1 MSAPAR
7 VAVFDAYWSTAG
19 GGETYAAGVASVLS
33 ADHDVTL
40 LAHEPVDTRW
50 LGERLGFDLTRVA
63 VREISPTTP
72 LAEASAGYDLLVNL
86 SYRDHGR
93 NGATHGLYVVHFPDR
108 PGDGTARWQ
117 RALSGLGRVLGGVPS
132 SVERVRGFHRPDV
145 IRWQQVAWTD
155 GLGVLRVVL
164 PPGGDTT
171 VRLWFGR
178 YVPAGRVREIE
189 VRVDGEPVVRATL
202 GPPRS
207 KVEVVEPLRVDVPVP
222 ARPGGALVE
231 IVSDATV
238 AHDDLGNGDRR
249 LLGVPLVGVTTSRS
263 PRAAL
268 LARASLLGA
277 GTPGTRWLD
286 GYDVVVANSAFT
298 QRWIER
304 WWHRPSVVLEPPVRL
319 RRPGP
324 KDRAVVSVGRFFAP
338 GRGHAKKQLEMV
350 RAFGALVDA
359 GAADGWELHLA
370 GGCNSADRPYLDEV
384 LAAAAGLPVV
394 VHVDATGAELD
405 ELYARASIYWHATGL
420 GEDLDAD
427 PVRAEHFGITTVE
440 AMSAGAVPVV
450 MASGGQVDIVRDGI
464 DGLVFHDEAGL
475 VAHTAALMA
484 DAERRARLSASAVT
498 RAQHYGVEAFSARL
512 TSLVDGLLGP
522 ERGGAPEASAPGES
536 HPAG

>member
-1 MSAPAR
+1 MSPRAR

-40 LAHEPVDTRW
+40 LAHEPVDTGW
-50 LGERLGFDLTRVA
+50 LGERLGFDLSRVE

-93 NGATHGLYVVHFPDR
+93 NGAAHGVYVVHFPDR

-117 RALSGLGRVLGGVPS
+117 RALTRIGRVMGGAPS
-132 SVERVRGFHRPDV
+132 PVERVRGFHRPDV

-155 GLGVLRVVL
+155 GRGVLRVIL

-171 VRLWFGR
+171 LHLWFGR
-178 YVPAGRVREIE
+178 YVPAGRVRDIE
-189 VRVDGEPVVRATL
+189 VLVDGEPVVTAAL
-202 GPPRS
+202 APPRS

-222 ARPGGALVE
+222 ARPGGTLVE

-249 LLGVPLVGVTTSRS
+249 LLGVPLVGATTGRS

-277 GTPGTRWLD
+277 GAPGTGWLD

-304 WWHRPSVVLEPPVRL
+304 WWQRPSVVLEPPVRL
-319 RRPGP
+319 RSPGAREP
-324 KDRAVVSVGRFFAP
+324 IVLSVGRFFAP

-350 RAFGALVDA
+350 RAFGALVEA
-359 GAADGWELHLA
+359 GAAEGWELHLV
-370 GGCNSADRPYLDEV
+370 GGCNPVDRPYLDEV
-384 LAAAAGLPVV
+384 RAAAAGLPVV

-450 MASGGQVDIVRDGI
+450 MASGGQVDIVRDGV

-475 VAHTAALMA
+475 VAHTAALTA
-484 DAERRARLSASAVT
+484 DPEWRATLSAAAAARAR
-498 RAQHYGVEAFSARL
+498 YFGVEAFSARL
-512 TSLVDGLLGP
+512 GALVDGLLGP
-522 ERGGAPEASAPGES
+522 YGGAGPESAASGGPDPTG
-536 HPAG
+536 